1 MTQTAQ
7 MLYADGGRLAPPVVT
22 REQARSAGMTR
33 YFTGVPCMR
42 GHIAERHVS
51 NTRCV
56 ECHREK
62 ASQARALNPTTKAR
76 VDHRASVAAASS
88 GITGKKLV
96 SRREAKDSG
105 LTRYFTGIPCAN
117 GHVSERLTCDHSCVA
132 CNREN
137 AAAERAR
144 NPEAARRRAR
154 KSYQRHIEKQRASA
168 REHMRA
174 KFKADPEAFRL
185 KRRERRAADP
195 IIAFKH
201 RARQMVRAAFIRSG
215 HRKAKKTE
223 ALLGC
228 TLDEFRVHIER
239 QFLPGMGWENMSLW
253 EIDHIVAM
261 ATATTQDEAEALN
274 KFTNL
279 RPLWREQNRSKA
291 AKSTHLL

>member
-1 MTQTAQ
+1 
-7 MLYADGGRLAPPVVT
+7 
-22 REQARSAGMTR
+22 
-33 YFTGVPCMR
+33 MR
-42 GHIAERHVS
+42 GHVTERHVS

-62 ASQARALNPTTKAR
+62 ASQARALNPATKAK
-76 VDHRASVAAASS
+76 VDHRTKTAAASAS
-88 GITGKKLV
+88 LTGMKLV
-96 SRREAKDSG
+96 SRSAAKESG

-117 GHVSERLTCDHSCVA
+117 GHVSERLTCDHSCIA
-132 CNREN
+132 CNRES

-144 NPEAARRRAR
+144 NPEAARGRVR

-174 KFKADPEAFRL
+174 KFKADPDAFRL
-185 KRRERRAADP
+185 KRREKRAADP
-195 IIAFKH
+195 IVAFKH
-201 RARQMVRAAFIRSG
+201 RARQMVRSAFIRSG

-228 TLDEFRVHIER
+228 ALDEFRLHIER
-239 QFLPGMGWENMSLW
+239 QFLPGMNWGNMKLW